1 MTSLKGDN
9 MKNKDLNNNDKE
21 KLAIFLAKKL
31 DIMCKDRKVDLID
44 LNNANSY
51 EFFEYLITF
60 FNIDIY
66 EAFDLISYSLENI
79 IISKTVI
86 EGSNKLSAK
95 DIIEYEQTLLE
106 TYNEPE
112 NQEPEI
118 SSIKM

>member
-1 MTSLKGDN
+1 